1 MIEKFEVFCFDFDGT
16 IGDTEPD
23 IRNAWM
29 KALQKLNWNAEN
41 FDKVF
46 RVGPPL
52 QVTAKALFPDKSDE
66 ELELLQNTYKYFYD
80 DCDDHIALPYDGMI
94 PLLQKLNKLNKRIYI
109 VTNKRGKILLKMMR
123 RFGLLEICHGMF
135 FPDLADK
142 NNHLFKNDLLAMAM
156 RCCGF
161 PAEKVL
167 MIGDTVLDIQAAKV
181 NNCYSAAVTWGYSS
195 REELLSVNPDY
206 IFDRAEDMLS

>member
-1 MIEKFEVFCFDFDGT
+1 MINRFEVFCFDFDGT

-23 IRNAWM
+23 IRNAWLQ
-29 KALQKLNWNAEN
+29 ALNKLNWKAEN

-52 QVTAKALFPDKSDE
+52 QVTARALFPDKSVE
-66 ELELLQNTYKYFYD
+66 ELELLQNTYKHFYD
-80 DCDDHIALPYDGMI
+80 DCDNHIAQPYAGMI
-94 PLLQKLNKLNKRIYI
+94 PLLHKLNKLNKRIYI

-135 FPDLADK
+135 FPDIADK
-142 NNHLFKNDLLAMAM
+142 ENHIFKNDLLAMAI

-167 MIGDTVLDIQAAKV
+167 MIGDTTLDIQAAQV
-181 NNCYSAAVTWGYSS
+181 NNCASAAVTWGYSS
-195 REELLSVNPDY
+195 KDELLSVHPDY
-206 IFDRAEDMLS
+206 IFANAEEILS